1 VRDTAISTLHR
12 RYFRCQP
19 RAPGVELGVSNLSF
33 FAHLSKISGFPLGL
47 IALLPSWQ
55 KFLPLVCALFGVAH
69 AADPDAGKALY
80 GACIACHGADGE
92 GNPALNSP
100 ALAGQSAA
108 YITRQLTYFRTG
120 VRGAAAGDTIG
131 AQMVPMAATLTGNTA
146 VENIAAYLASMPGNK
161 PATTVDGDAVAGNKQ
176 YQSKCGACHGSKG
189 QGNDALNSPKLTGIG
204 DAYLV
209 RQVKAFQEGLRGEH
223 ADDTFGKQMKM
234 MSVLV
239 NDTELIDVAA
249 FLNEKTAQE

>member
-1 VRDTAISTLHR
+1 M
-12 RYFRCQP
+12 
-19 RAPGVELGVSNLSF
+19 PGIKLELSRIPVQTQW
-33 FAHLSKISGFPLGL
+33 FPPGH
-47 IALLPSWQ
+47 IALLQRWQ
-55 KFLPLVCALFGVAH
+55 KLLLLCAFLGTAN
-69 AADPDAGKALY
+69 AADTDGGKVLY
-80 GACIACHGADGE
+80 TICIACHGTNGE

-108 YITRQLTYFRTG
+108 YIARQLTFFKTG
-120 VRGAAAGDTIG
+120 VRGAARGDTIG
-131 AQMVPMAATLTGNTA
+131 AQMVPMATTLTTDLA
-146 VENIAAYLASMPGNK
+146 VENMAAYLASLPATK
-161 PATTVDGDAVAGNKQ
+161 PAATLDGDAVAGNKQ

-189 QGNDALNSPKLTGIG
+189 QGNDALNSPKLTGVG

-209 RQVKAFQEGLRGEH
+209 RQVKAFQQGLRGTH

-239 NDTELIDVAA
+239 SDRELNDIAA